1 MNPYNSFVYI
11 CRQGDNEELRY
22 SIRSVLNSFP
32 DASICLI
39 GGKPEWYCGD
49 YVPVEDTGNK
59 FDNITNCYKTIV
71 ESDQIDEDFVLMNDD
86 FYVLKKIDSI
96 PLFYDG
102 TLSNKIDSHML
113 KYGMSAYARV
123 LVKAKKDLIKAGIS
137 DPLCYDVHMPMIFN
151 KTMLSYLDHT
161 NNAPRSTYGNM
172 YNLGGI
178 DVKDVKIYHNSQD
191 KDVSNLSFLS
201 TEDDSF
207 KFVSDQ
213 LIRMFPHK
221 TIIER

>member
-39 GGKPEWYCGD
+39 GGKPEWYHGD
-49 YVPVEDTGNK
+49 YIPVQDSGNK
-59 FDNITNCYKTIV
+59 FDNITNCYKAIV
-71 ESDQIDEDFVLMNDD
+71 GSDQIDEYFVLMNDD
-86 FYVLKKIDSI
+86 FYILKQTDSI

-102 TLSNKIDSHML
+102 TLSNKIDNHML

-123 LVKAKKDLIKAGIS
+123 LVKAKKDLIKAGIL

-178 DVKDVKIYHNSQD
+178 NIKDVKIYHNSYID
-191 KDVSNLSFLS
+191 DISELSFIS

-207 KFVSDQ
+207 N
-213 LIRMFPHK
+213 LIRDKLSIMFPDK
-221 TIIER
+221 SIFEK